1 MAVTAYS
8 GIRSRLRNAVRDSFD
23 LQWPDAA
30 LDEIIDGAQ
39 RECAI
44 FTGALIGE
52 IEFTANGRGV
62 YSAPDDF
69 IEPVRFV
76 AADGGDVPVLSWR
89 ALAHDYGDF
98 RHRTGD
104 RPAAVCFDFE
114 GFGQFRVYPML
125 PAGAKLG
132 TLYYRRLAE
141 AGKLE
146 MHDTD
151 AIEEHALY
159 QLFGAE
165 RKEQFSNH
173 YDRFLSLVRREARSN
188 LTTCN
193 RRPVRG
199 GLFY

>member
-8 GIRSRLRNAVRDSFD
+8 EIRSRLRNSTRDSFD
-23 LQWPDAA
+23 LQWTDAA
-30 LDEIIDGAQ
+30 LDEVIDEAQ

-44 FTGALIGE
+44 FTGALIGR
-52 IEFTANGRGV
+52 IEVTANERGI
-62 YSAPDDF
+62 YDAPDDF

-76 AADGGDVPVLSWR
+76 AADGDDVPVVSWR

-114 GFGQFRVYPML
+114 GFGMFRSSPKL
-125 PAGAKLG
+125 PAGKKLG

-141 AGKLE
+141 RGAVE
-146 MHDTD
+146 MRDTD
-151 AIEEHALY
+151 AIEAHALF
-159 QLFGAE
+159 QLFSAE
-165 RKEQFSNH
+165 KKEQSGSH
-173 YDRFLSLVRREARSN
+173 YDHFMTIVNREARSSQ
-188 LTTCN
+188 TTCD

-199 GLFY
+199 GAFY